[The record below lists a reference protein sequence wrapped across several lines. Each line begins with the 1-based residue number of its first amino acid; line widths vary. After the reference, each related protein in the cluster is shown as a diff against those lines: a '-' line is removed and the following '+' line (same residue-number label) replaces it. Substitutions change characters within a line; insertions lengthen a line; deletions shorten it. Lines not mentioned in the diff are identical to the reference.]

1 MAGNVVGQ
9 EVYMV
14 TWFFEDLMSLN
25 FGNIYNQLVESLK
38 NFTLV
43 FFKYYNFLII
53 FIILGF
59 FNFIRSK
66 NNEIK
71 KNLLF
76 LAFLIFGLSFI
87 QFFMS
92 KKSTGHMY
100 MGSDYFLLSLFFVLY
115 YLKKIEPKK
124 FVVTIILIFVFLINI
139 INLPYVSP
147 YDQTK
152 VVWQK
157 KFKPNSKSLKYFD

>member
-1 MAGNVVGQ
+1 
-9 EVYMV
+9 
-14 TWFFEDLMSLN
+14 FFEDLMSFN
-25 FGNIYNQLVESLK
+25 FGNIFNRFVLHSKY
-38 NFTLV
+38 FALV

-59 FNFIRSK
+59 FNFIRSE
-66 NNEIK
+66 NNKIK

-87 QFFMS
+87 QFFMA

-100 MGSDYFLLSLFFVLY
+100 MGGDYFLLSLFFILY
-115 YLKKIEPKK
+115 YLKRIEPKK
-124 FVVTIILIFVFLINI
+124 FVVTIILIFVFFINT
-139 INLPYVSP
+139 INLPYISP
-147 YDQTK
+147 YDQPK